1 VNGGGYEG
9 ERHSEKGTFGILGN
23 EIILRGGTVFSTWE
37 IFWFGVWVNCCRGAP
52 CCWEFW
58 AQGPGILTES

>member
-1 VNGGGYEG
+1 MTGQRLKGEDYEKLVR
-9 ERHSEKGTFGILGN
+9 EDYILGV
-23 EIILRGGTVFSTWE
+23 GYF
-37 IFWFGVWVNCCRGAP
+37 FCFGVWFWRLGELLQGAP